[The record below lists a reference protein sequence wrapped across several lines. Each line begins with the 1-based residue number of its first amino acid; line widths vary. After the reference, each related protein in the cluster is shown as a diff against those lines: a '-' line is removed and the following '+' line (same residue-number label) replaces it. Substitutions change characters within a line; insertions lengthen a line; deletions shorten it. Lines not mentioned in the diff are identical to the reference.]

1 MPASISETDVSVVK
15 AFLKEKKLKHLRC
28 RQRAAT
34 VVIESGPKDDALG
47 HLRLRKLSAT
57 NWAADEFH
65 HSGRWS
71 PLPIQAPLAEALSVV
86 AADFSWLL
94 AA

>member
-1 MPASISETDVSVVK
+1 MPASISDADVSVVM

-34 VVIESGPKDDALG
+34 VILESGPTDDALG
-47 HLRLRKLSAT
+47 QLRLRKLSET
-57 NWAADEFH
+57 IWAADEFH
-65 HSGRWS
+65 HSGRWA
-71 PLPIQAPLAEALSVV
+71 PLPIQAPLAEALRAV

-94 AA
+94 DA

>member
-1 MPASISETDVSVVK
+1 MPASISESEVSVVK

-28 RQRAAT
+28 RQRAAALI
-34 VVIESGPKDDALG
+34 IESGPQDDALG

-65 HSGRWS
+65 HSGRWA
-71 PLPIQAPLAEALSVV
+71 PLPIQAPLADALRAV

-94 AA
+94 DV